1 MIVENSNSETSD
13 LVRTIIAPFR
23 NVMYAEHARTA
34 AQHDSTRLSC
44 FGLKLMHSSMPW
56 SRICQAGMRQR
67 KTRGRKPIVVVRVAG
82 TFRERAVRRGWGGF
96 GELLA
101 PCYMIAHG
109 ERHH

>member
-23 NVMYAEHARTA
+23 HVMYAEHARTA

-67 KTRGRKPIVVVRVAG
+67 KTRGRKPIVVVRVAEDVSRTG
-82 TFRERAVRRGWGGF
+82 SAEGLRRFWRAARAVLYDRTR
-96 GELLA
+96 
-101 PCYMIAHG
+101 
-109 ERHH
+109 